1 MVSKRRIIDTGIFDI
16 YYYTSSSS
24 SHLRIGGGGGGGGKA
39 APPNLYFGVR
49 MRSVHISQ
57 HCERHTDTEVL

>member
-16 YYYTSSSS
+16 YYYISSSS
-24 SHLRIGGGGGGGGKA
+24 SHLRIGGGGKA